1 MKNILTVASVLFT
14 ATAFAQSTDSA
25 QYFYQKG
32 LEEKTAKRYLVASKA
47 FDKSIAINPKL
58 TAAYLENG
66 YVNLEMRKT
75 DAAMANFSKAHELE
89 PQNTAATKELM
100 ELYFSYRQYP
110 KAIDMAQQCKDCANA
125 PKIIALSYFQQE
137 DYAKAEKALLAQI
150 PKNPT
155 DAELNYTLGRTY
167 LEMEQEKNAIYYYDK
182 AVRLDTTK
190 STWLHELGLLYYT
203 INDYKNAVTTF
214 NKAAAAGFTQT
225 NDFNENLGF
234 SYIYSGEYDKGEKLL
249 MDVLAKKPSNKDLLR
264 DIADAYYQIKNYD
277 KALDFC
283 QKLMELDP
291 KDGQALYQAGQ
302 CFIKKG
308 QKDRG
313 QAMCDKAIELDPSL
327 NKFKKQQQMGAG
339 L

>member
-1 MKNILTVASVLFT
+1 MKNILTAIIVLLS
-14 ATAFAQSTDSA
+14 AAAFAQNSDSA
-25 QYFYQKG
+25 RFFYQQG
-32 LEEKTAKRYLVASKA
+32 LEEKTARRYMVASKA
-47 FDKSIAINPKL
+47 FDKAIKFDPAF
-58 TAAYLENG
+58 TAAYIENG

-75 DAAMANFSKAHELE
+75 DPAILHFIKAHELE
-89 PQNTAATKELM
+89 PANAAAIKELM
-100 ELYFSYRQYP
+100 DLYFSYRQYN
-110 KAIDMAQQCKDCANA
+110 KAIEMAQLCTNCANA
-125 PKIIALSYFQQE
+125 PKVIALSYFQQE
-137 DYAKAEKALLAQI
+137 DYAKAEKALAAQI
-150 PKNPT
+150 SKTPG

-167 LEMEQEKNAIYYYDK
+167 LEMEQEKSAIYYYDK
-182 AVRLDTTK
+182 AVHLD
-190 STWLHELGLLYYT
+190 STRGNWFHELGLLYYT
-203 INDYKNAVTTF
+203 VNDYKNAVVAF
-214 NKAAAAGFTQT
+214 NKAAAAGFTQS

-234 SYIYSGEYDKGEKLL
+234 AYVYSGDYEKGEKLL
-249 MDVLAKKPSNKDLLR
+249 MEVLAKKPSNKDLLR

-277 KALDFC
+277 KSLEFC

-327 NKFKKQQQMGAG
+327 SKMRKQQQMGAG